1 MIINNK
7 YKLEE
12 IINEGSFGI
21 IAKGRK
27 IRDDKIIIIKFDTS
41 EYNLIK
47 HESFILNY
55 LHSKKVHNIPNVI
68 YYGIVETNP
77 CLVIPYYE
85 CNLNQLNN
93 NNNINEKQSILIV
106 QKILNILYSIH
117 DEYVIHRDIKPDN
130 IMIKNNEIYIID
142 FGMATFYLDGD
153 GEHIENKNIED
164 IIGSLNYCSY
174 FVHKLNTPSR
184 RDDILSTFYIL
195 IFLLFKKTPWENSEN
210 YIIRKSKEY
219 INELLNHHTLS
230 KYLQEFS
237 HHIFNIEFD
246 EKPLYETIDN
256 LLNTI
261 LINI

>member
-1 MIINNK
+1 
-7 YKLEE
+7 
-12 IINEGSFGI
+12 
-21 IAKGRK
+21 
-27 IRDDKIIIIKFDTS
+27 
-41 EYNLIK
+41 
-47 HESFILNY
+47 
-55 LHSKKVHNIPNVI
+55 
-68 YYGIVETNP
+68 
-77 CLVIPYYE
+77 
-85 CNLNQLNN
+85 
-93 NNNINEKQSILIV
+93 
-106 QKILNILYSIH
+106 
-117 DEYVIHRDIKPDN
+117 
-130 IMIKNNEIYIID
+130 MIKNNEIYIID

-219 INELLNHHTLS
+219 INELFNHHSLS